1 MFFGGNQVNT
11 QGNAASS
18 DAYSRGQGFGDQIKE
33 LGTAFKDYVFSATE
47 LLKPMENAVK
57 AFTHMEDS
65 ALAIQ
70 KSMGGTAYSYYKTMA
85 DGSKKFV
92 ENTSELKNKLMDTFK
107 ATQDIGGTFDDA
119 AKAMSA
125 LATGMGRMVNPS
137 TEVLTAMVELSQ
149 STGLSAEEV
158 GSMVTDMVMFNG
170 NQKEATDMMH
180 DLATEARKVGL
191 NTKGYMKEVSTN
203 MKLMNGFGF
212 KTGIEGVK
220 SMAKEALLLRS
231 SIEKIG
237 SKQFQNKILTP
248 EGAIQAAAGM
258 QMLGGAMGK
267 LSDPFQLMHMAQ
279 TDMAGLQKEL
289 VNATKSSFTFNKAT
303 GGFEASTQDL
313 YKLREQAEITG
324 ANFEDLVEAGREAAK
339 MDYISSKFDLSG
351 LDESSKGV
359 LASLAQIDKSGKVT
373 VDLPGYE
380 EGNKSLEQMMKDP
393 VFVQKL
399 DEYNQQSLLSEKEIA
414 QAQLSLSETQAKDV
428 NVIKN
433 AVVLGLDKG
442 QREALQK
449 TLVDNNNTAKEAITE
464 ASKDLGKEVGNG
476 ITPAI
481 SALGTGFNTAINQTT
496 GYGNPENVV
505 KQNDIKGMIIN
516 AGSAVNNAITAA
528 TPSVSVLDM
537 FKSGGGAPTLLN
549 EGTLY
554 KGIVGDDVA
563 IGTGLKEAF
572 NKSSQLNEI
581 MSSMGSTNNT
591 GGGNASVDGKIDINI
606 NLAGAIS
613 GDKNSD
619 IEKIFNSPQVQKQ
632 IMDTVLYK
640 LDSYKRQQGV
650 LS

>member
-1 MFFGGNQVNT
+1 MFFGGSQVNT
-11 QGNAASS
+11 QGNASTS
-18 DAYSRGQGFGDQIKE
+18 DPYSQGQGFGEQIKD
-33 LGTAFKDYVFSATE
+33 LGGAFKDYVFSATE

-70 KSMGGTAYSYYKTMA
+70 KTMGGFAYSYTNAQGKLI
-85 DGSKKFV
+85 
-92 ENTSELKNKLMDTFK
+92 ENTSELRNKLMDTFTL
-107 ATQDIGGTFDDA
+107 TQDIGATFEDA
-119 AKAMSA
+119 AKSMSA
-125 LATGMGRMVNPS
+125 LASGMGRMVNPS
-137 TEVLTAMVELSQ
+137 VDVLTSMVELSQ
-149 STGLSAEEV
+149 STGLSNEEV
-158 GSMVTDMVMFNG
+158 GEMVTSMVRFNG
-170 NQKEATDMMH
+170 TQKEATTMMSS
-180 DLATEARKVGL
+180 LALEARKVGL
-191 NTKGYMKEVSTN
+191 NTKGYMKEVSSN

-237 SKQFQNKILTP
+237 AAKFQAKILTP

-289 VNATKSSFTFNKAT
+289 VNATKSSFAFNKAT

-313 YKLREQAEITG
+313 YKLREQADITG
-324 ANFEDLVEAGREAAK
+324 ANFDELVEAGREAAK
-339 MDYISSKFDLSG
+339 MDYISSKFDLNG
-351 LDESSKGV
+351 LDDSSKGV

-399 DEYNQQSLLSEKEIA
+399 DEYNQQSLLSEKQIA
-414 QAQLSLSETQAKDV
+414 QAQMSLTETQAKDV
-428 NVIKN
+428 NIIKN
-433 AVVLGLDKG
+433 AVVLGLDKT
-442 QREALQK
+442 QRASLEETIK
-449 TLVDNNNTAKEAITE
+449 ESNNTAKSALTE
-464 ASKDLGKEVGNG
+464 ASKDIGKEVGVTM
-476 ITPAI
+476 IPAI

-496 GYGNPENVV
+496 GYGNPKDID
-505 KQNDIKGMIIN
+505 KQNIIKG
-516 AGSAVNNAITAA
+516 AIMNSGTAISNTISGA
-528 TPSVSVLDM
+528 TQVIGGRDM
-537 FKSGGGAPTLLN
+537 FLSSSGKAPQLMS
-549 EGTLY
+549 EGTIY

-563 IGTGLKEAF
+563 IGTNLTEAF
-572 NKSSQLNEI
+572 NKSGKLNEI
-581 MSSMGSTNNT
+581 MSSMASTNNT

-606 NLAGAIS
+606 NVTGAVS
-613 GDKNSD
+613 GDKAGDVEKMFSD
-619 IEKIFNSPQVQKQ
+619 PRIQKQ
-632 IMDTVLYK
+632 LMDTVLYK

-650 LS
+650 LSK